1 MNKKIKILIVDD
13 EPDII
18 EILSYNL
25 VSEGY
30 SVITANNGQKAI
42 KKAKNEK
49 PELIILDVMMPEMDG
64 IEACEKMRK
73 IPELEETIITF
84 LTARSEDYSLVAG
97 LEAGADDYISK
108 PIKPKVLISKVKS
121 LLRRKI
127 SDQSKIKDEL
137 IQLKGL
143 IIDKELYKIIY
154 RGKDVILP
162 RKEFELL
169 CLLASKPGK
178 VFKRKEILNKI
189 WGEDVIVGGRTID
202 VHIRKLRSKLGNDK
216 LTTLKG
222 VGYKFND

>member
-1 MNKKIKILIVDD
+1 M
-13 EPDII
+13 
-18 EILSYNL
+18 SYNL

-127 SDQSKIKDEL
+127 SDQSKINDEL
-137 IQLKGL
+137 IQLRGL
-143 IIDKELYKIIY
+143 TIDKQLYKIIY
-154 RGKDVILP
+154 QGKDIILP
-162 RKEFELL
+162 KKEFELL
-169 CLLASKPGK
+169 CLLTSKPGK
-178 VFKRKEILNKI
+178 VFKRKEILTKI